1 MGWRVRIVRCEKE
14 WNEMDFLGRIE
25 RQREREREGMGRNLT
40 RAIIWDCLDRGMAV
54 ITYYYYYYS
63 VR

>member
-1 MGWRVRIVRCEKE
+1 MKWT
-14 WNEMDFLGRIE
+14 FGRIE
-25 RQREREREGMGRNLT
+25 RWREIEKGHRKKLDER
-40 RAIIWDCLDRGMAV
+40 DCLDRGMAA